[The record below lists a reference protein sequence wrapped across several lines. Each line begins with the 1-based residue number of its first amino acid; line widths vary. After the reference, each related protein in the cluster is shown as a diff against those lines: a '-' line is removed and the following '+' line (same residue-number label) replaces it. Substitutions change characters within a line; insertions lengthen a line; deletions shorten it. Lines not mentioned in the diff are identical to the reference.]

1 MIVMKPTDA
10 GPRTDGMARSI
21 EAVEYASVVDIR
33 TEFTRLLAD
42 IEAEMTSVLEERD
55 GHARALYEMLA
66 YHLGLDDGAGPRG
79 KRMRPLLGLLAY
91 HSLTGDYR
99 PALPGAA
106 AVELGHNFSLVHD
119 DIEDADVER
128 RHRPT
133 LWAVWGVPLAIN
145 AGDALFAL
153 SRLALYRL
161 LDGGFSERRVLA
173 LMRVY
178 DETCLALCEGQYLDI
193 TFERRAD
200 VTVDAYLEMIGK
212 KTAALVGASVQAG
225 AILATDDG
233 AVVEAYRRFGYDLG
247 MAFQMADDVKGTFW
261 TSADSGKPEAGD
273 VRKRKKTLPVVW
285 ALQHASETDR
295 DRLARIYERG
305 APPLGMEGRQPIDA
319 PEHPMGHA
327 EVSEVLAILER
338 SGAREH
344 ALARARTYRDEA
356 LRHLD
361 LLPCP
366 LDRKRELAAL
376 VRSVIAA

>member
-1 MIVMKPTDA
+1 MT
-10 GPRTDGMARSI
+10 RL
-21 EAVEYASVVDIR
+21 VEEVGYPSEVDIR
-33 TEFTRLLAD
+33 TEFTTLLAD
-42 IEAEMTSVLEERD
+42 IESEMSSVLDERG
-55 GHARALYEMLA
+55 GHARPLYEMLA
-66 YHLGLDDGAGPRG
+66 YHLGLDGKEGRRG

-91 HSLTGDYR
+91 QSLTGDYR

-133 LWAVWGVPLAIN
+133 LWALWGVPLAIT

-161 LDGGFSERRVLA
+161 LEDGFSERRVLA

-193 TFERRAD
+193 SFERQAD
-200 VTVDAYLEMIGK
+200 VSVDAYFEMIGK

-233 AVVEAYRRFGYDLG
+233 QVVEAYRRFGYDLG

-261 TSADSGKPEAGD
+261 TSAESGKPEAGD

-285 ALQHASETDR
+285 ALEHGGPEDR
-295 DRLARIYERG
+295 ERLAAIYAPRPSDGPDG
-305 APPLGMEGRQPIDA
+305 ASVHEA
-319 PEHPMGHA
+319 PA
-327 EVSEVLAILER
+327 LDDSLVSEVLAILER
-338 SGAREH
+338 TGAREH
-344 ALARARTYRDEA
+344 ALAEARRYRDLA
-356 LRHLD
+356 LRHLEH
-361 LLPCP
+361 LPCP
-366 LDRKRELAAL
+366 PDRRAQLAEL
-376 VRSVIAA
+376 VRTVIAA